1 VFPTLPADTAA
12 HKDCDHCY
20 RKQPGQHSGRPK
32 EKGCEMRRVIFSLA
46 GALLAVTAATT
57 SASAAPPIDVNAEPG
72 SGGVTVTATVDG
84 TPIEQITTG
93 QLAND
98 EEPPSTDN
106 GHPGLC
112 ATGVIH
118 TSCTP
123 ASEAAPN
130 K

>member
-1 VFPTLPADTAA
+1 
-12 HKDCDHCY
+12 
-20 RKQPGQHSGRPK
+20 
-32 EKGCEMRRVIFSLA
+32 MRRVILSLV

-57 SASAAPPIDVNAEPG
+57 SANAAPIDVNVDHSEK
-72 SGGVTVTATVDG
+72 GGVTVTANTTVG
-84 TPIEQITTG
+84 GIPIQQQITTG
-93 QLAND
+93 QLAEGQDPTTNF
-98 EEPPSTDN
+98 TN
-106 GHPGLC
+106 GPGLC

>member
-1 VFPTLPADTAA
+1 
-12 HKDCDHCY
+12 
-20 RKQPGQHSGRPK
+20 
-32 EKGCEMRRVIFSLA
+32 MRRVILSLV

-57 SASAAPPIDVNAEPG
+57 SANAAPIDVNVDHSEK
-72 SGGVTVTATVDG
+72 GGVTVTATVEG
-84 TPIEQITTG
+84 TQIQQQIKTG
-93 QLAND
+93 QLAEGQDPTTNF
-98 EEPPSTDN
+98 TN
-106 GHPGLC
+106 GPGLC